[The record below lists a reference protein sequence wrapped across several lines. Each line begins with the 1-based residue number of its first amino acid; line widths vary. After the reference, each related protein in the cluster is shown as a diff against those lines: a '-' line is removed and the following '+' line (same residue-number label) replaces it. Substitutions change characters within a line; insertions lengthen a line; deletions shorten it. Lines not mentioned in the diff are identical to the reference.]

1 MSYHKKK
8 LNDYE
13 KKYFKKFFGTNV
25 NRLLALR
32 KSFKKRISSAWDYY
46 NDCREKTGC
55 QTVRKF
61 KTKGGVEHTINLSKK
76 SIDLYLESIGYNND
90 GTKK

>member
-8 LNDYE
+8 LNNYE
-13 KKYFKKFFGTNV
+13 KKYFEKFFGTNV

-32 KSFKKRISSAWDYY
+32 KSFKKRISNYY
-46 NDCREKTGC
+46 NYCRENTGC
-55 QTVRKF
+55 QTTQKF

>member
-32 KSFKKRISSAWDYY
+32 KSFKKI
-46 NDCREKTGC
+46 TGC
-55 QTVRKF
+55 QTVQKF